1 MRISLLE
8 TDKYSFIH
16 SYFLSFIQFLMPS
29 FDHLLSTFSFF
40 PQLNT
45 FITLK
50 PMLYETE
57 VHSASQ
63 LSIRAVICQKQ
74 ISVEGNGHCCHRP
87 SSNWESRHSCTG
99 FPFSHTKYL
108 DIMQE
113 RGADMQ
119 PVKQQSSNYHILN

>member
-57 VHSASQ
+57 VHSPSQ
-63 LSIRAVICQKQ
+63 LSKRAVICQKQ
-74 ISVEGNGHCCHRP
+74 ISVEGDGHCFHRP
-87 SSNWESRHSCTG
+87 SSNGQTG
-99 FPFSHTKYL
+99 KPVTVAL
-108 DIMQE
+108 DFLLVKVFRYYARE
-113 RGADMQ
+113 RGGYAASQ
-119 PVKQQSSNYHILN
+119 TAVK